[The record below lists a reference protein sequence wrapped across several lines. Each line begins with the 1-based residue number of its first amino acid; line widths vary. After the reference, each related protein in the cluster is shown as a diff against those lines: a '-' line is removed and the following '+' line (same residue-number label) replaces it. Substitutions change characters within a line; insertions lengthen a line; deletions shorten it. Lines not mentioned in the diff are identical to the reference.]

1 LIFSALLRAFPCEIK
16 DLAPPRDGHVI
27 CNVKGPLTRGNTFDT
42 SLIQGDKMDLIR
54 STHRSNAAGIARSWQ
69 ASSGKLK
76 RFLARYEHNEADV
89 EDIVQDALLEAV
101 RCVDRFEGKSSMET
115 WIFGIAINVA
125 RHHVAA
131 ATQRSRVMTS
141 ADALTEHSPDA
152 LDALCGT
159 SQCDEPSNRTQ
170 SLQFVERLAKVVK
183 AMPEELQRT
192 FELLC
197 VQECSYLEAADAM
210 GIPVGTVRSR
220 LHRLRGLLRSSM
232 M

>member
-1 LIFSALLRAFPCEIK
+1 MDP
-16 DLAPPRDGHVI
+16 V
-27 CNVKGPLTRGNTFDT
+27 T
-42 SLIQGDKMDLIR
+42 STG
-54 STHRSNAAGIARSWQ
+54 RSNAAGVARSWR

-76 RFLARYEHNEADV
+76 RFLLRYEHNEADV
-89 EDIVQDALLEAV
+89 EDIVQEALLEAV

-131 ATQRSRVMTS
+131 ATQRSRIITS
-141 ADALTEHSPDA
+141 VDDLADHSPDV
-152 LDALCGT
+152 LDAFCET
-159 SQCDEPSNRTQ
+159 PQCDEPSNRTQ
-170 SLQFVERLAKVVK
+170 SVQFVERLVQNVQ
-183 AMPEELQRT
+183 AMPKELQTT

-197 VQECSYLEAADAM
+197 VQECSYVEAAEAM